1 MIVLFAITLSIARQL
16 DKKLPRSVYSWRIK
30 ENSDELFQDLEILQ
44 LPFLKG
50 ETIRKQIDIAESWYG
65 QWPQFVE
72 QMEYVYERDGYTFL
86 VISDIAAYFENLDL
100 KVLPDILVSHLPNQ
114 IRIINFLVTMLE
126 YWAWPAVHGAY
137 SSRGI
142 PQGNAVSSF
151 LGNIYLLPL
160 DEAFITFGKVTMLG
174 ICPSPDF
181 TDTSL
186 SGRMLKSED
195 NMNTKTRRSYTETF
209 KEEAVRLVRES
220 GQPVTHVARDLG
232 IADHLLYRW
241 RAEQQQAEERG
252 RTRQSLQG
260 EQAELVQLRREDA
273 VLKQERDF
281 LKRAA
286 AFFAK
291 ESR

>member
-1 MIVLFAITLSIARQL
+1 
-16 DKKLPRSVYSWRIK
+16 
-30 ENSDELFQDLEILQ
+30 
-44 LPFLKG
+44 
-50 ETIRKQIDIAESWYG
+50 
-65 QWPQFVE
+65 
-72 QMEYVYERDGYTFL
+72 
-86 VISDIAAYFENLDL
+86 
-100 KVLPDILVSHLPNQ
+100 
-114 IRIINFLVTMLE
+114 
-126 YWAWPAVHGAY
+126 
-137 SSRGI
+137 
-142 PQGNAVSSF
+142 
-151 LGNIYLLPL
+151 
-160 DEAFITFGKVTMLG
+160 
-174 ICPSPDF
+174 
-181 TDTSL
+181 
-186 SGRMLKSED
+186 MLKSED

-260 EQAELVQLRREDA
+260 EQAELAQLRRENA